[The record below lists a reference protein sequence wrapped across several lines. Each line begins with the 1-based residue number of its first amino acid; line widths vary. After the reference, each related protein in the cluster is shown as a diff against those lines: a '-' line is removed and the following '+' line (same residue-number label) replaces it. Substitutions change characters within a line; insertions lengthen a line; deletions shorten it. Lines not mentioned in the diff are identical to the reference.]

1 MRICRGLMRHKT
13 KRENEEIIYII
24 FVIHRN
30 SQEAP
35 ILFGIESTHNK
46 TISKISKIAKKGNE
60 L

>member
-1 MRICRGLMRHKT
+1 MRHKT